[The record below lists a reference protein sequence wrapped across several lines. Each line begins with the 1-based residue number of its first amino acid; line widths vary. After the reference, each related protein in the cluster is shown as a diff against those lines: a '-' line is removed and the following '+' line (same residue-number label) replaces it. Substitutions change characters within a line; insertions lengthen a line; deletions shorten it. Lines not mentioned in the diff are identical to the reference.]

1 MKSNEFSV
9 VVEGEVR
16 QSAQG
21 RKPCR
26 CDNCRHIL
34 VSGPNRILRIHSN
47 DFHFHRKLPE
57 RTRVTLN
64 FIFNHF
70 SFLNGRCYHIE
81 YLFRVFYNIQL
92 LSL

>member
-34 VSGPNRILRIHSN
+34 VSGPNRILRIHSI
-47 DFHFHRKLPE
+47 
-57 RTRVTLN
+57 VTILR
-64 FIFNHF
+64 H
-70 SFLNGRCYHIE
+70 LRLE
-81 YLFRVFYNIQL
+81 LA
-92 LSL
+92 

>member
-47 DFHFHRKLPE
+47 WGDEFRP
-57 RTRVTLN
+57 RDRV
-64 FIFNHF
+64 
-70 SFLNGRCYHIE
+70 GRE
-81 YLFRVFYNIQL
+81 GQT
-92 LSL
+92 SGPST